1 MCSCCRRDF
10 NPNEWEVVGSCRDVL
25 LRRIKRVRTTKQKRC
40 AVRNGDGFFKV
51 LAQNLA
57 CWGSYYGLWFVS
69 YIKWKDK
76 KGRERAISMLRSEN
90 TGTGLRGT
98 RGTMQ
103 KRGAKQVSE
112 KRWDVKNFEVIMA
125 GKKNLIF
132 STAGDKVLRGKG
144 RSALI
149 ATGDHVCTRV
159 VDVEEQRGL
168 VPLCPSQQLE
178 VQIGSDGWQEA
189 L

>member
-1 MCSCCRRDF
+1 M
-10 NPNEWEVVGSCRDVL
+10 
-25 LRRIKRVRTTKQKRC
+25 
-40 AVRNGDGFFKV
+40 
-51 LAQNLA
+51 
-57 CWGSYYGLWFVS
+57 
-69 YIKWKDK
+69 
-76 KGRERAISMLRSEN
+76 
-90 TGTGLRGT
+90 
-98 RGTMQ
+98 
-103 KRGAKQVSE
+103 
-112 KRWDVKNFEVIMA
+112 KNFEVIMA

-178 VQIGSDGWQEA
+178 VQIGSDG
-189 L
+189 